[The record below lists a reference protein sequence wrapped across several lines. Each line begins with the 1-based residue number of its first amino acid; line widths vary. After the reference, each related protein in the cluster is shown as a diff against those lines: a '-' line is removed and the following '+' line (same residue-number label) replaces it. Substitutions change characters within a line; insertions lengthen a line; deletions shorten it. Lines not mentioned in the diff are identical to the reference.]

1 VKRKMTL
8 KDIELRLISELM
20 KNSRKSDRE
29 LARALAVSQPT
40 ITRIRNRL
48 EKEGIIKEYT
58 IIPDFPKIG
67 YRLLALTFV
76 KLKKLL
82 RPEEADKARDLARQ
96 RLEESRFGIVMLERG
111 LGLGFD
117 GVIISFYEDFAAYME
132 HKNVLKQY
140 DFLGF
145 FDIET
150 FLISL
155 DDKVHYR
162 PLTFST
168 LAKHLLTLKE
178 REKAKTKNRNR

>member
-1 VKRKMTL
+1 
-8 KDIELRLISELM
+8 
-20 KNSRKSDRE
+20 
-29 LARALAVSQPT
+29 
-40 ITRIRNRL
+40 
-48 EKEGIIKEYT
+48 
-58 IIPDFPKIG
+58 
-67 YRLLALTFV
+67 
-76 KLKKLL
+76 
-82 RPEEADKARDLARQ
+82 
-96 RLEESRFGIVMLERG
+96 MLERG